1 LDEYAVYMGFSCV
14 PEIQK
19 FEGEHDPKIGATIMW
34 LIANF
39 FQNNKRAILTY
50 VCSPKNQY
58 ARHRFITF
66 GKWYNE
72 SGLSE
77 RLELKKKII
86 GKTYCGALIS
96 KKNALL
102 ESLEIALVDFNPEKF
117 EQGWE
122 EVQEEEED
130 YNLGSE
136 TIN

>member
-1 LDEYAVYMGFSCV
+1 
-14 PEIQK
+14 
-19 FEGEHDPKIGATIMW
+19 MW

-50 VCSPKNQY
+50 VCSPKNHY

-66 GKWYNE
+66 SKWYNE

-96 KKNALL
+96 RKNPLMD
-102 ESLEIALVDFNPEKF
+102 SLEIALVDFYPGKF
-117 EQGWE
+117 EPGFE
-122 EVQEEEED
+122 TVHEEEED
-130 YNLGSE
+130 YDLDSE
-136 TIN
+136 WTDEK